1 MTDIIT
7 AYQNVPEERRKT
19 AAEELHERVCSDAQR
34 AASAMLD
41 FCRSLKTM
49 RDTKLYA
56 EIGCATFDEY
66 VEQKVGLKR
75 RQAYNYIQTYER
87 LGSTVLQSNAQLG
100 ITKLK
105 LLCEISAPDIPSFL
119 EDNDL
124 AGMTVAQIKA
134 AIAERDSQAEQIS
147 LLTEQVQTLESRPV
161 EVAVAEPDEETLQR
175 FREEA
180 ESAWKEERR
189 RAEQET
195 AKLKTQL
202 AAVKEKLE
210 REKAKRKKD
219 IEKANETA
227 KAQVESARKEAEASA
242 KAAVQ
247 AQIEQAEEQKRQAV
261 EEAKALEKKLASA
274 ADGDLVT
281 ANLHIEAI
289 KEAGRKLSAC
299 IQKIAA
305 GDAEKGQKVA
315 KAAKLLIMR
324 VAEELEET
332 GI

>member
-7 AYQNVPEERRKT
+7 AYQNIPEEGRKT
-19 AAEELHERVCSDAQR
+19 AAAELHERVCSDAQR
-34 AASAMLD
+34 VASAMLD

-49 RDTKLYA
+49 RDTKLYT
-56 EIGCATFDEY
+56 EIGCASFDEY

-75 RQAYNYIQTYER
+75 RQVYNYIQTYER

-105 LLCEISAPDIPSFL
+105 LLCEISAPDIPQFL

-134 AIAERDSQAEQIS
+134 IIAERNSQAEQIS
-147 LLTEQVQTLESRPV
+147 LLTEQVQTLENRPV
-161 EVAVAEPDEETLQR
+161 EVAVAEPDEKTLKR
-175 FREEA
+175 VREEA
-180 ESAWKEERR
+180 ER
-189 RAEQET
+189 ET
-195 AKLKTQL
+195 AELKTQL
-202 AAVKEKLE
+202 AVMQEKLE

-219 IEKANETA
+219 AEKANEAVKT
-227 KAQVESARKEAEASA
+227 QIESARKEAEASA

-247 AQIEQAEEQKRQAV
+247 AQIEQAEKQKQQAI
-261 EEAKALEKKLASA
+261 EEAKTLEKKLASS
-274 ADGDLVT
+274 ADGDLIT

-299 IQKIAA
+299 IQKIASN
-305 GDAEKGQKVA
+305 DAQKGQKVA
-315 KAAKLLIMR
+315 AAAKLLIVR
-324 VAEELEET
+324 VAEELEGT

>member
-7 AYQNVPEERRKT
+7 AYQNIPEEGRKT
-19 AAEELHERVCSDAQR
+19 AAAELHERVCSDAQR
-34 AASAMLD
+34 VASAMLD

-49 RDTKLYA
+49 RDTKLYT
-56 EIGCATFDEY
+56 EIGCASFDEY

-75 RQAYNYIQTYER
+75 RQVYNYIQTYER

-105 LLCEISAPDIPSFL
+105 LLCEISAPDIPQFL

-124 AGMTVAQIKA
+124 ASMTVAQIKA
-134 AIAERDSQAEQIS
+134 IIAERNSQAEQIS
-147 LLTEQVQTLESRPV
+147 LLTEQVQTLENRPV
-161 EVAVAEPDEETLQR
+161 EVAVAEPDEKTLKR
-175 FREEA
+175 VREEA
-180 ESAWKEERR
+180 ER
-189 RAEQET
+189 ET
-195 AKLKTQL
+195 AELKTQL
-202 AAVKEKLE
+202 AAMQEKLE
-210 REKAKRKKD
+210 QEKAKRKKD
-219 IEKANETA
+219 AEKANEAVKT
-227 KAQVESARKEAEASA
+227 QIESARKEAEASA

-247 AQIEQAEEQKRQAV
+247 AQIEQAEKQKQQAI
-261 EEAKALEKKLASA
+261 EEAKTLEKKLASS
-274 ADGDLVT
+274 ADGDLIT

-324 VAEELEET
+324 VAEELEGT

>member
-7 AYQNVPEERRKT
+7 AYQEIPEERRHS
-19 AAEELHERVCSDAQR
+19 AAEELHEQVCADAQR
-34 AASAMLD
+34 VASAMLD

-56 EIGCATFDEY
+56 ELGCASFDEY

-75 RQAYNYIQTYER
+75 RQVYNYIQTYER
-87 LGSTVLQSNAQLG
+87 LGSTVLQSNAHLG
-100 ITKLK
+100 ITKLQ

-119 EDNDL
+119 EENDL
-124 AGMTVAQIKA
+124 SGMTVAEMKKL
-134 AIAERDSQAEQIS
+134 IAERYGQAEQIS
-147 LLTEQVQTLESRPV
+147 PLQEQVRKLERRPV
-161 EVAVAEPDEETLQR
+161 DVAEPDEETLQR

-180 ESAWKEERR
+180 ESAWKEECR

-202 AAVKEKLE
+202 AAVEEKLK
-210 REKAKRKKD
+210 REKKKRKKD
-219 IEKANETA
+219 AEKAEEEV
-227 KAQVESARKEAEASA
+227 KAQVESVRKEAEASA

-299 IQKIAA
+299 IQKIAVS
-305 GDAEKGQKVA
+305 DAEKGQKVA